1 MRQIKRIFVHC
12 TASNQKWG
20 VKELLAE
27 FKAKG
32 WRNPGYHKV
41 VTADGVVHQ
50 LLDISKVSNGVQ
62 GYNSTAINIAYVGG
76 IDGKGKPVDNRTEA
90 QKVALR
96 SLLVEL
102 HHKFP
107 NATIIGHRDIWG
119 SNPKKWNTSTIDY
132 YGAIASN
139 GSWNKTTEKFIF
151 GFYYNSSGAYNVR
164 FDVYVTGSWK

>member
-41 VTADGVVHQ
+41 VTEDGVVHQ

-62 GYNSTAINIAYVGG
+62 GYNSTAINVAYVGG
-76 IDGKGKPVDNRTEA
+76 IDSKGKPVDNRTEA
-90 QKVALR
+90 QKAALR

-102 HHKFP
+102 HRKYP
-107 NATIIGHRDIWG
+107 NATIMGHRDIWG
-119 SNPKKWNTSTIDY
+119 SNPKKWKKY
-132 YGAIASN
+132 CPC
-139 GSWNKTTEKFIF
+139 
-151 GFYYNSSGAYNVR
+151 
-164 FDVYVTGSWK
+164 FDAMSELSQYFD

>member
-1 MRQIKRIFVHC
+1 MRKIKFIFVHC

-41 VTADGVVHQ
+41 VTADGVIHQ

-76 IDGKGKPVDNRTEA
+76 IDSKGKPVDNRTEA

-102 HHKFP
+102 HRKYP
-107 NATIIGHRDIWG
+107 NATIMGHRDIWG
-119 SNPKKWNTSTIDY
+119 SNPRKWKKWCPC
-132 YGAIASN
+132 
-139 GSWNKTTEKFIF
+139 
-151 GFYYNSSGAYNVR
+151 
-164 FDVYVTGSWK
+164 FDAKLEYKDV